1 MKDESPRSESD
12 EMEKMIE
19 ALIRYY
25 DGIEDFYEKELKGK
39 SFEVIREMYRSA
51 YETDEDN
58 TRVEEEEDDR

>member
-1 MKDESPRSESD
+1 MQKDIEKSY

-39 SFEVIREMYRSA
+39 SEEAVREMYRSVF
-51 YETDEDN
+51 EIDEDN
-58 TRVEEEEDDR
+58 TRVEEEDDEI